1 MPSTV
6 RALVLA
12 MMAGVLASACNDP
25 PPPQPASG
33 ATGSGKP
40 ASKPEAQVPPNM
52 VSAVSASKTA
62 ALISVHFRLET
73 PPVVG
78 KPLGVEIA
86 VIPHRAFNTLHAL
99 FETPD
104 SVILAM
110 GERFDAPGAVK
121 AETVL
126 THKLVVQPTQE
137 GVFLITAAVE
147 SESEEGTIT
156 RIYSIPVIVYG
167 EIPARK
173 PAASPPDP
181 APAE

>member
-1 MPSTV
+1 MPSIV

-12 MMAGVLASACNDP
+12 LSAGVLASACNDP
-25 PPPQPASG
+25 PPP
-33 ATGSGKP
+33 KP
-40 ASKPEAQVPPNM
+40 AGDVSAKPSAKPEALVPPNM
-52 VSAVSASKTA
+52 VSAVSASKTSG
-62 ALISVHFRLET
+62 LISVHFRLET

-78 KPLGVEIA
+78 KPLGVEIV
-86 VIPHRAFNTLHAL
+86 VIPHRPFNSLHAL

-110 GERFDAPGAVK
+110 GDRFDAPADVK

-126 THKLVVQPTQE
+126 SHKVVVQPTQE

-173 PAASPPDP
+173 PAAAPP
-181 APAE
+181 APAPAG